1 MFFFSSFGN
10 AINRSQIHYKIKIL
24 NSEKLKMN
32 SYSFLYIYMKSTM
45 LEFIFVKLPNVS
57 HTKNSEE
64 NYHTAH
70 IEIFH
75 LKGLYSSHPFLH
87 GVGQNP
93 KAEK

>member
-1 MFFFSSFGN
+1 
-10 AINRSQIHYKIKIL
+10 
-24 NSEKLKMN
+24 MN
-32 SYSFLYIYMKSTM
+32 SYSFLYINEINI
-45 LEFIFVKLPNVS
+45 LVKLPNVS

-70 IEIFH
+70 REIFH